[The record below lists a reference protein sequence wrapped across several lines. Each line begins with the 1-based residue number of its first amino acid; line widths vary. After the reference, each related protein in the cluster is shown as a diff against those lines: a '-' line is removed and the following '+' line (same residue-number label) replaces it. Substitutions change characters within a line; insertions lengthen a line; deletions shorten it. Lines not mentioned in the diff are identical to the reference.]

1 MDCTDY
7 ATRIGIDK
15 NNANIFYTS
24 YTPAAWLAE
33 TMNSLQLQGFPA
45 THSIVVH
52 CACKADAAF
61 SWWLDEESCK
71 DRMFNLCIT
80 TVSLD
85 GKTDA
90 VKATAQKSATACWVP
105 ARSHWSNV
113 VPMES
118 DGVRGSSRESGF
130 TGRTS
135 LWRCCCWRRPAAA
148 LHGDLNL
155 NEFLTY
161 TGDSRPSRTIK
172 YFMCNIRQSCSTY
185 ILNQQNWKY
194 INRSSDVSKRIP
206 SQICMFNDF
215 RTLQV
220 GN

>member
-1 MDCTDY
+1 MQL
-7 ATRIGIDK
+7 ALGLTRTMQI
-15 NNANIFYTS
+15 YS
-24 YTPAAWLAE
+24 TPVTLQLLG
-33 TMNSLQLQGFPA
+33 SQRLCFFLQLQGFPA
-45 THSIVVH
+45 THSIVIH

-135 LWRCCCWRRPAAA
+135 LWSCCCWGRPAAA

-161 TGDSRPSRTIK
+161 TGESRPSRTIK
-172 YFMCNIRQSCSTY
+172 YFMCNIRQSRSTY
-185 ILNQQNWKY
+185 ILNQQNWKTYYKY
-194 INRSSDVSKRIP
+194 IIRC
-206 SQICMFNDF
+206 Q
-215 RTLQV
+215 
-220 GN
+220 